1 MEPITTSI
9 VTALVA
15 GAIAGLK
22 PTVSQVIKD
31 GYEGLKALIKRKYS
45 QVSIDQL
52 DAEPTS
58 KARRAV
64 VEEDLQKTE
73 AEKDPEVLE
82 QVKALLEAIQSQ
94 PPEVVSAIGVDLED
108 IKGASLTI
116 RNVTATGTGVKATQ
130 VTTSGDIVIEDVRA
144 GRHGEAPPN

>member
-15 GAIAGLK
+15 GAVAGLK

-52 DAEPTS
+52 EAEPTS
-58 KARRAV
+58 TARRAV
-64 VEEDLQKTE
+64 VEEDLQKTN
-73 AEKDPEVLE
+73 AEKDPEVLAAGE
-82 QVKALLEAIQSQ
+82 GSPRGDPEPAAGSRECYWRGSRRYQRGLTYDSQ
-94 PPEVVSAIGVDLED
+94 CHGDRNR
-108 IKGASLTI
+108 GAS
-116 RNVTATGTGVKATQ
+116 Q
-130 VTTSGDIVIEDVRA
+130 A
-144 GRHGEAPPN
+144 GRDEW